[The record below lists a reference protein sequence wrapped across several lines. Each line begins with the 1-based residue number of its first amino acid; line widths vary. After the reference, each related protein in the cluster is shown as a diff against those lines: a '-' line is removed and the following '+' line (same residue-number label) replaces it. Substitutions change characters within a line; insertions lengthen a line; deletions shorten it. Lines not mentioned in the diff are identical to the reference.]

1 MRHNGGLGLEITE
14 QNERGTGGHGENT
27 SDTEQFEQEPT
38 GQSDPNG
45 QADDSD
51 GTPNKNRIKTGSGR
65 SDERTDTAEL
75 D

>member
-45 QADDSD
+45 QDDPRPGGASKNTAQKNSGSSNERELPATAD
-51 GTPNKNRIKTGSGR
+51 
-65 SDERTDTAEL
+65 
-75 D
+75 